1 MRRHLPPAG
10 EGCATNASWL
20 SQVPGGHPPPALVP
34 YVYPV
39 PERAQWHPP
48 TPRCT
53 LGFKVPKALLLFL
66 SPSKPVRL
74 AEQVNLPSPTRVF
87 MDDLPGATKLRRNVP
102 LQPVTT
108 SLKGQLGLE
117 PRFLTCLL
125 PTAQAM
131 SPSLTKALLAA
142 VLRVHRPSSPALTQ
156 DSLATP
162 ARPGHL
168 FRPTGFYVLAFV
180 SKGTSRHLRSPLWS
194 PRLVEPGARC
204 WPRAVMMGFLGQ
216 AGSD

>member
-1 MRRHLPPAG
+1 MPRTPVGFHRYP
-10 EGCATNASWL
+10 EAT
-20 SQVPGGHPPPALVP
+20 PPPALVP

-53 LGFKVPKALLLFL
+53 LGFMVPKALLLFL
-66 SPSKPVRL
+66 SPSKLVRL
-74 AEQVNLPSPTRVF
+74 AEQVNLHPHVLF
-87 MDDLPGATKLRRNVP
+87 MDDLRGATELRRNVP

-131 SPSLTKALLAA
+131 SPSLTKALLVA
-142 VLRVHRPSSPALTQ
+142 VLRVHRPSSPTLTQ
-156 DSLATP
+156 DSLAP
-162 ARPGHL
+162 
-168 FRPTGFYVLAFV
+168 V
-180 SKGTSRHLRSPLWS
+180 STYR
-194 PRLVEPGARC
+194 
-204 WPRAVMMGFLGQ
+204 FLCSCICFQGDQ
-216 AGSD
+216 